1 MPFTNDL
8 SRALLCRFSRESAK
22 IKNMRTWSLTIT
34 LLSIHL
40 APSVAWSATC
50 DTTVSGARTKID
62 YINERY
68 DDFFRYEAAREEH
81 EKKLQQGVP
90 AVKEAREKRELE
102 LKRAALDYKREKKDY
117 AKEEAL
123 RIEWEKVQKEKAKE
137 VELAR
142 LCEVQQ
148 RRAAEELLKKGR
160 KIPELKEFDL
170 ENY

>member
-1 MPFTNDL
+1 MRVAVPII
-8 SRALLCRFSRESAK
+8 SAILLAH
-22 IKNMRTWSLTIT
+22 SLP
-34 LLSIHL
+34 
-40 APSVAWSATC
+40 AFGVDAGVPC
-50 DTTVSGARTKID
+50 DTQDVRARSKID

-68 DDFFRYEAAREEH
+68 DDFFRYQEAK
-81 EKKLQQGVP
+81 EKH
-90 AVKEAREKRELE
+90 EARLQTGVDEVKAAKEKRELE
-102 LKRAALDYKREKKDY
+102 MKRAAAEYNRTRKDY

-123 RIEWEKVQKEKAKE
+123 RIEWEAKQKELAKR

-170 ENY
+170 EGY